1 MAGSPAPHRL
11 LVQHPAVD
19 PDGVDLAGVALVT
32 LDRPE
37 ALNALDTEMLRQLA
51 EVLGRLDADPA
62 CRAVVVTGQ
71 GERAFAAGADIKEMV
86 DATPDELASTGRFRY
101 WADLRAIGLPL
112 IAAVRGY
119 ALGGGC
125 ELAMTCD
132 IVLASDDATFGQ
144 PEIRIGVMPGA
155 GGTQRLTRALGKSRA
170 MELILTGTSIGAREA
185 EARGLVSRVVAR
197 EELLPTAL
205 ALAAQVSAMPPLAV
219 RAAKKAVNRAFET
232 SLTDG
237 LAAEQADFFALF
249 ATEDQTE
256 GMRAFMEKRAPT
268 WRRR

>member
-1 MAGSPAPHRL
+1 M
-11 LVQHPAVD
+11 VI
-19 PDGVDLAGVALVT
+19 
-32 LDRPE
+32 
-37 ALNALDTEMLRQLA
+37 
-51 EVLGRLDADPA
+51 
-62 CRAVVVTGQ
+62 TGQ

-170 MELILTGTSIGAREA
+170 MELILTGASIGAREA

-197 EELLPTAL
+197 EELLPDRPRPRGAGSRPCRPSPCGRPRRPSTAPSRL
-205 ALAAQVSAMPPLAV
+205 
-219 RAAKKAVNRAFET
+219 

-237 LAAEQADFFALF
+237 LAAERPTSSALRHRGP
-249 ATEDQTE
+249 E
-256 GMRAFMEKRAPT
+256 GGHARLHGEASAHLARPLARAGPRLVGSSVARPVLL
-268 WRRR
+268 